1 MRTIKSGISIAAVA
15 AVTMMVVVSCASGPH
30 VNTSQIPGWYLN
42 PPHSKTMFY
51 GVGSAKESSLEL
63 SRTLAIAGARQELA
77 GSVQTVV
84 KAGITQYL
92 QQAGSG
98 GSQQALNFG
107 DSVTRQLTDV
117 ALHGSTVEKVA
128 VASDGTVYA
137 LVSYPES
144 QMNASAK
151 QAFARNNA
159 AAFAQ
164 FQADQAVK
172 ALDDQLANSPP
183 AAPKK

>member
-1 MRTIKSGISIAAVA
+1 MRTVKSGIGIVA
-15 AVTMMVVVSCASGPH
+15 AAALTMAIVISCASSPH
-30 VNTSQIPGWYLN
+30 VNTSQIPRWYLN

-63 SRTLAIAGARQELA
+63 SRSLAIASARQELA

-84 KAGITQYL
+84 KSGITRYL

-98 GSQQALNFG
+98 GSQQAVNFG
-107 DSVTRQLTDV
+107 DNVTRQISKV
-117 ALHGSTVEKVA
+117 ALNGSTVEKVA

-151 QAFARNNA
+151 EAFARNNA

-172 ALDDQLANSPP
+172 ALDNELANSPP
-183 AAPKK
+183 PAKK